1 MGYQGAE
8 PVTLVMALEGEPSK
22 SHASMVAAH
31 VEVLEAWTAIGE
43 EVLATTAIDAPER
56 RGVGFALLTFASEL
70 ASVLGSPELSQA
82 IAPKARRLAAE
93 AIVAATLRAGGCLA
107 GAVMEHQALLA

>member
-1 MGYQGAE
+1 M
-8 PVTLVMALEGEPSK
+8 TLVMALEGEPSE
-22 SHASMVAAH
+22 SHAAMIAAH

-43 EVLATTAIDAPER
+43 EVLATTATDAPER
-56 RGVGFALLTFASEL
+56 RAVGFGLLMFAAEL
-70 ASVLGSPELSQA
+70 ASVLGSPGLSPA
-82 IAPKARRLAAE
+82 MATKARSSAAE